1 MPQEL
6 KHIDATHQTM
16 TAGWKHSFALIERG
30 CTAEQAQR
38 AAGLPLRLKRFA
50 MEVLYSVEAASMDAT
65 EAPLGVEGG
74 SSTPLPVSDPA
85 ADPLE
90 SILPRP

>member
-1 MPQEL
+1 
-6 KHIDATHQTM
+6 
-16 TAGWKHSFALIERG
+16 
-30 CTAEQAQR
+30 
-38 AAGLPLRLKRFA
+38 
-50 MEVLYSVEAASMDAT
+50 MEVLYSAEAASMEAT

-74 SSTPLPVSDPA
+74 SRTPLPVSEPV

>member
-1 MPQEL
+1 
-6 KHIDATHQTM
+6 
-16 TAGWKHSFALIERG
+16 
-30 CTAEQAQR
+30 
-38 AAGLPLRLKRFA
+38 
-50 MEVLYSVEAASMDAT
+50 MDAT

-90 SILPRP
+90 SSLPRPWTGNFGSRYMEEGYRV